1 MQIPEETV
9 AVPEI
14 AWQETVALPAQSS
27 AVIVVDMQNDFVK
40 EGGALV
46 VPDAAATVGGLQQLL
61 ARARSAGV
69 RIAYTQDTHFAGD
82 PEWDIWPRHCE
93 ADSWGWQIVEELAP
107 LPDDL
112 VCRKSRYDGFYGT
125 WLEHF
130 LTNVWKVR
138 NLVIVGTVSS
148 ICVLHTAASAGLR
161 WFSVVVP
168 ADCISALT
176 DFDQALTLR
185 QVSWLYTGSVTKTAD
200 SISFT
205 GDVSDQ

>member
-1 MQIPEETV
+1 MQIPGDTV
-9 AVPEI
+9 EVPEI
-14 AWQETVALPAQSS
+14 PWQSTVELPVQST

-46 VPDAAATVGGLQQLL
+46 VPDAASTLDSLQNLL
-61 ARARSAGV
+61 TRARQAGV
-69 RIAYTQDTHFAGD
+69 RIAYTQDSHFPGD
-82 PEWDIWPRHCE
+82 PEWEIWPRHCE
-93 ADSWGWQIVEELAP
+93 TNSWGWQIVEELAP
-107 LPDDL
+107 HPQDL
-112 VCRKSRYDGFYGT
+112 VCQKSRYDGFYGT

-130 LTNVWKVR
+130 LSNVWNVR

-176 DFDQALTLR
+176 EFDQALTLR
-185 QVSWLYTGSVTKTAD
+185 QVSWLYTGNVTRTAG
-200 SISFT
+200 SIKFST
-205 GDVSDQ
+205 GANEQ